1 MGSLSSH
8 RFVSNDASQV
18 CERVETASNRRHSA
32 RLEIVQDKAR
42 EQEREWSLREQLKL
56 AVEKFVTDSLAA
68 IFREHAKR
76 IPISEGVCVLV
87 TLENSTPASLQK

>member
-1 MGSLSSH
+1 M
-8 RFVSNDASQV
+8 
-18 CERVETASNRRHSA
+18 
-32 RLEIVQDKAR
+32 QDKAR

-76 IPISEGVCVLV
+76 IPISEGVCVCV
-87 TLENSTPASLQK
+87 SYTGKQHASQSTKVSESARTNFYFRTEQ